1 MMNKIIVQH
10 SRILIN
16 DYDIGDCPTL
26 EKYLSIWDKATFRY
40 IPMGLYYDEQ
50 LRQLRIPRGVDVSYV
65 EKLLKAASIMEYNP
79 DPYDKS
85 SIKATVFPR
94 DDIQRKSI
102 AFLVGEQGFEYTTK
116 YSQLALTLATGT
128 GKTYVTCAASQF
140 FNTKIMII
148 TPIDRIKKQWYE
160 SFTNMTDVSE
170 SQIYD
175 IDSSTAID
183 KLYKMKKL
191 PYKVYI
197 VNHGTLNAYAKSHGW
212 DKVHEFFQYI
222 RIGVKVFDEAHLNF
236 ENTMRIDLNTNTKRT
251 IYLTATFERS
261 DNDENRLFNKCF
273 KNVVKYGEVLKE
285 DMRKHIMFLGIMYNS
300 NPTVVEQASMHT
312 IRGWNKNAF
321 AKYQIRDKEFFNAL
335 LYAVKYFTNYEGKIL
350 ILSTT
355 IELVDKIT
363 EFIKEHFPDYS
374 VASLHSRIDNADR
387 DSVMDADIISSTPK
401 SAGTGVDIKGLRTVI
416 MTEAYSSKVQ
426 ADQIPGRLRE
436 YSESDKTFYVEL
448 IDRGFPHVYTMYC
461 RRLPVLKKKCKKILT
476 VDLVNK
482 DDWNETR

>member
-1 MMNKIIVQH
+1 MSKIIVQY

-16 DYDIGDCPTL
+16 DYDLGDCPKL
-26 EKYLSIWDKATFRY
+26 EKYLSIWDKARFCY
-40 IPMGLYYDEQ
+40 VPIGYFYDEEK
-50 LRQLRIPRGVDVSYV
+50 RQLRIPRGIDVMFV
-65 EKLLKAASIMEYNP
+65 EKLLNEISVMSYEP
-79 DPYDKS
+79 DPYDRC
-85 SIKATVFPR
+85 SIKATMFPR
-94 DDIQRKSI
+94 DDIQKKSI

-140 FNTKIMII
+140 FNTKIMVI

-160 SFTNMTDVSE
+160 SFINMTDVTE

-175 IDSSTAID
+175 MDSSTAIE
-183 KLYKMKKL
+183 KLYDMKKL

-212 DKVHEFFQYI
+212 DEVHELFRYI
-222 RIGVKVFDEAHLNF
+222 KIGVKVYDEAHLNF
-236 ENTMRIDLNTNTKRT
+236 ENTIRIDLNTNTKRT

-261 DNDENRLFNKCF
+261 DNDQNRVFNRCF
-273 KNVVKYGEVLKE
+273 NNVVKYGVELRK

-300 NPTVVEQASMHT
+300 NPSVIDEASMMT

-321 AKYQIRDKEFFNAL
+321 AKYQLHDKEFFNAL
-335 LYAVKYFTNYEGKIL
+335 LYAIKYFTNYEGKIL

-363 EFIKEHFPDYS
+363 EFIKENFPDYS
-374 VASLHSRIDNADR
+374 VASLHSKINDSERDNVL
-387 DSVMDADIISSTPK
+387 SADIISSTPK

-426 ADQIPGRLRE
+426 ADQVPGRLRE
-436 YSESDKTFYVEL
+436 YSDSAKTFYVEL
-448 IDRGFPHVYTMYC
+448 IDKGFSHAYTMYC

-482 DDWNETR
+482 DNWKNKG